1 MRIFFSSVI
10 FVVALLTSLL
20 SLHSVYWF
28 FPIVFSVVC
37 IVGFNLKSILLLDVG
52 AVILIPSYLFINR
65 GLDLTFSNLVMVTG
79 VFFLLVGTWIISRK
93 VLLVS
98 GIWEGVE
105 TKSMRE
111 DLSLLSG
118 FGLDV
123 ISINLFFGLVFSLL
137 GSLLAIYS
145 SLGFEL
151 SSQMTIPFMLVLS
164 STTFLMIYITFN
176 LLYKD

>member
-20 SLHSVYWF
+20 SLHSVYWL
-28 FPIVFSVVC
+28 FPIIFGMIC
-37 IVGFNLKSILLLDVG
+37 IVGFNLKSVPLLDIG
-52 AVILIPSYLFINR
+52 AVILILFYLFISR
-65 GLDLTFSNLVMVTG
+65 GLDLTFTNLVMVTV

-105 TKSMRE
+105 TKSLSE

-145 SLGFEL
+145 SLGVEL
-151 SSQMTIPFMLVLS
+151 GSQMTIPFMLVLS
-164 STTFLMIYITFN
+164 SSAFLLIFITFN
-176 LLYKD
+176 LLYQE